1 MRECLGFLLNCRR
14 KSWAL
19 PKFERVRK
27 FIGFTDSRARADHS
41 LEELFPSVRSEMT
54 SRRVPVPNPKFAR
67 SSSDDEKD
75 DDDDTRAAKS
85 SSNVPTSTKGVLK
98 QQAKMKDTKRA
109 SKKTSVEALV
119 VATTTKKK
127 DAEKKKKED
136 DDAALVQPSK
146 ILIPQN
152 GDEGPKKWR
161 LADQRRCALN
171 VITRTNAFESSSSRE
186 VEGRIKRRASIEN
199 LPFWSSTERCRR
211 DWKSRRK
218 ALLTLEDRR
227 WFRVRPVARFS
238 LSLSFQLKLTHLPHF
253 LSLQIL
259 RIKKTRASRNAE
271 RFCLERKRC
280 SASSDSGTCE
290 ALGWVYRTD
299 KGFNF
304 YWS

>member
-85 SSNVPTSTKGVLK
+85 SSNFVPTLTKGVSK
-98 QQAKMKDTKRA
+98 QQAKIKDTNKRA
-109 SKKTSVEALV
+109 SKKTSSVDEALVV
-119 VATTTKKK
+119 VATTTTKKNGPSGKK
-127 DAEKKKKED
+127 DAEKKKE
-136 DDAALVQPSK
+136 ALVQPSK

-171 VITRTNAFESSSSRE
+171 VITRLNHHHHHHHHHR
-186 VEGRIKRRASIEN
+186 V
-199 LPFWSSTERCRR
+199 
-211 DWKSRRK
+211 KSK
-218 ALLTLEDRR
+218 E
-227 WFRVRPVARFS
+227 
-238 LSLSFQLKLTHLPHF
+238 
-253 LSLQIL
+253 
-259 RIKKTRASRNAE
+259 E
-271 RFCLERKRC
+271 
-280 SASSDSGTCE
+280 
-290 ALGWVYRTD
+290 
-299 KGFNF
+299 
-304 YWS
+304 

>member
-1 MRECLGFLLNCRR
+1 
-14 KSWAL
+14 
-19 PKFERVRK
+19 
-27 FIGFTDSRARADHS
+27 
-41 LEELFPSVRSEMT
+41 MT

-67 SSSDDEKD
+67 SSSDDD
-75 DDDDTRAAKS
+75 DARAVVAAKSS
-85 SSNVPTSTKGVLK
+85 SSNVPTLTKGVLK
-98 QQAKMKDTKRA
+98 QQAKIKDTKRA

-152 GDEGPKKWR
+152 GDEGGPKKWR

-171 VITRTNAFESSSSRE
+171 VITRTNAFESSSSSSSSSRE

-218 ALLTLEDRR
+218 ALLTEDRR

>member
-1 MRECLGFLLNCRR
+1 
-14 KSWAL
+14 
-19 PKFERVRK
+19 
-27 FIGFTDSRARADHS
+27 
-41 LEELFPSVRSEMT
+41 MT

-67 SSSDDEKD
+67 SSSDDD
-75 DDDDTRAAKS
+75 ARAVVAAKSS
-85 SSNVPTSTKGVLK
+85 SSNVPTLTKGVSK
-98 QQAKMKDTKRA
+98 QQAKIKDTNKRA
-109 SKKTSVEALV
+109 SKKTSSVDEALV
-119 VATTTKKK
+119 VATTTTKKNGNHYPSG
-127 DAEKKKKED
+127 KKKKED
-136 DDAALVQPSK
+136 ADAALVQPSK

-171 VITRTNAFESSSSRE
+171 VITRTNAFESSSSSSRE

-218 ALLTLEDRR
+218 ALLTEDRR

>member
-19 PKFERVRK
+19 TKFERVRK

-85 SSNVPTSTKGVLK
+85 SSNFVPTLTKGVSK
-98 QQAKMKDTKRA
+98 QQAKIKDTNKRA
-109 SKKTSVEALV
+109 SKKTSSVDEALV
-119 VATTTKKK
+119 VATTTKKNGPSGKK
-127 DAEKKKKED
+127 DAEKKKE
-136 DDAALVQPSK
+136 ALVQPSK

-171 VITRTNAFESSSSRE
+171 VITRLNHHHHFHR
-186 VEGRIKRRASIEN
+186 V
-199 LPFWSSTERCRR
+199 
-211 DWKSRRK
+211 KSK
-218 ALLTLEDRR
+218 E
-227 WFRVRPVARFS
+227 
-238 LSLSFQLKLTHLPHF
+238 
-253 LSLQIL
+253 
-259 RIKKTRASRNAE
+259 E
-271 RFCLERKRC
+271 
-280 SASSDSGTCE
+280 
-290 ALGWVYRTD
+290 
-299 KGFNF
+299 
-304 YWS
+304 

>member
-1 MRECLGFLLNCRR
+1 
-14 KSWAL
+14 
-19 PKFERVRK
+19 
-27 FIGFTDSRARADHS
+27 
-41 LEELFPSVRSEMT
+41 MT

-67 SSSDDEKD
+67 SSSDDD
-75 DDDDTRAAKS
+75 ARAVVAAKSS
-85 SSNVPTSTKGVLK
+85 SSNVPTLTKGVSK
-98 QQAKMKDTKRA
+98 QQAKIKDNNKRA
-109 SKKTSVEALV
+109 PKKTSVEALV

-136 DDAALVQPSK
+136 DEAAVVQPSK
-146 ILIPQN
+146 NVIPQK
-152 GDEGPKKWR
+152 GDEGGPKKWR

-171 VITRTNAFESSSSRE
+171 VITRTNAFESSSSSSSSRE

-218 ALLTLEDRR
+218 ALLTEDRR

>member
-1 MRECLGFLLNCRR
+1 MFRVFLFNCRR

-85 SSNVPTSTKGVLK
+85 SSNVPTLTKGVSK
-98 QQAKMKDTKRA
+98 QQAKIKDTNKRA
-109 SKKTSVEALV
+109 SKKTSSVDEALV
-119 VATTTKKK
+119 VVTATTTKKNGPSGKK
-127 DAEKKKKED
+127 DAEKKKE
-136 DDAALVQPSK
+136 ALVQPSK

-171 VITRTNAFESSSSRE
+171 VITRLNHHHRHHHR
-186 VEGRIKRRASIEN
+186 V
-199 LPFWSSTERCRR
+199 
-211 DWKSRRK
+211 KSK
-218 ALLTLEDRR
+218 E
-227 WFRVRPVARFS
+227 
-238 LSLSFQLKLTHLPHF
+238 
-253 LSLQIL
+253 
-259 RIKKTRASRNAE
+259 E
-271 RFCLERKRC
+271 
-280 SASSDSGTCE
+280 
-290 ALGWVYRTD
+290 
-299 KGFNF
+299 
-304 YWS
+304 